1 MNILNELTVK
11 NLKRNK
17 KAYACNNFRNYP
29 FGSAGYGDYDICF
42 QHAGLYDR
50 VRKEK

>member
-17 KAYACNNFRNYP
+17 KRTLNLRNYP

>member
-17 KAYACNNFRNYP
+17 KRTLVTI
-29 FGSAGYGDYDICF
+29 FGIILSVAGYGDYDICF

-50 VRKEK
+50 VRKGK

>member
-17 KAYACNNFRNYP
+17 KRTLVTI

-50 VRKEK
+50 VRKGK